1 MSTPPPRS
9 ERNIYT
15 FPHLMRDTLRACHHR
30 MALTEES
37 VKDEAFQ
44 TLIQAITHN
53 DKHDTDDLLEIV
65 RQVLPEHVRSKDD
78 SVIANLPL
86 GTVIIAT
93 TYWYRA
99 LKASTEHDDKELAWS
114 YMADCCYW
122 AGVAVTGM
130 KLGDVRKRERK
141 ELASKGAE
149 TKNRQHAQMKA
160 YAYQLVREGRPPEGW
175 ATVKAAAGYIEERLD
190 EFTPQLD
197 HAEDPAKSTSVK
209 KVDHKTILNW
219 LTKMPG
225 RAEFFK
231 KNRHRTNS

>member
-15 FPHLMRDTLRACHHR
+15 FPYLMRDTLRACHHR
-30 MALTEES
+30 IALIEES

-130 KLGDVRKRERK
+130 RLGDVRKRERK

-149 TKNRQHAQMKA
+149 TKNWQHAQMKEFA
-160 YAYQLVREGRPPEGW
+160 YKRVREDCPPGGWSTKKLAANHVEGNLKDF
-175 ATVKAAAGYIEERLD
+175 V
-190 EFTPQLD
+190 PQPD
-197 HAEDPAKSTSVK
+197 HAQDPAKSTPVK
-209 KVDHKTILNW
+209 MVDPKTILNW
-219 LTKMPG
+219 LTNMPD
-225 RAEFFK
+225 RANYFK
-231 KNRHRTNS
+231 KDSHRQKP